1 MNTPI
6 RRLAFVLLVVL
17 GILVLN
23 LTYLQVVAGPRY
35 RDDLRNPRV
44 AAARSATERGPIVTR
59 EGVVAAESMP
69 DPASTQDFIR
79 AYPEGTLF
87 AHAVGYSTLLFGDAA
102 LEKEFGRELSSGSD
116 LTFSGIIDALV
127 GREQGAQGI
136 RLTLSHAVQQE
147 AERALAGQ
155 AGAVVA
161 LEPSTGEVLAFYSS
175 PSFDPNL
182 LVGESAEAGD
192 DLAAD
197 PASPLLNRVV
207 DQILAPGSSF
217 KVITAAAA
225 LESGLANPDTM
236 YPDVTELELPGSTA
250 VIRNAD
256 RGTCGDGTQ
265 VSFSL
270 AFRRSCNTVFGQI
283 GMDVGAGLLGATADD
298 FGYNDPIPF
307 ELPTVPSVFPT
318 SSLEGDPP
326 ATAQSAI
333 GQRDVQASPLQ
344 MAMVAAAVVND
355 GVLMRPY
362 LVSERF
368 DRDLNIL
375 SQTGPVE
382 LRRAVSPGTAAVLT
396 ELMIDA
402 VTSGTGTA
410 AAIPAAQV
418 GGKTGTAEIPGSAP
432 HAWFIGFAQS
442 ETRSIAVAV
451 VVENGGTA
459 GTDATGGRVA
469 APIARTVMAAWLA
482 TAQ

>member
-6 RRLAFVLLVVL
+6 RRLAFVLLVVFGL
-17 GILVLN
+17 LVLN

-59 EGVVAAESMP
+59 EGVVAAESNP
-69 DPASTQDFIR
+69 DPDSTLDFIR
-79 AYPEGTLF
+79 TYPEGTLL
-87 AHAVGYSTLLFGDAA
+87 AHAVGYSTLLFGDAG

-116 LTFSGIIDALV
+116 LTFSGIIDAIV

-136 RLTLSHAVQQE
+136 RLTLSHSVQQ
-147 AERALAGQ
+147 AAANALAGQ
-155 AGAVVA
+155 TGAVVA

-182 LVGESAEAGD
+182 LVGESAAAGD
-192 DLAAD
+192 GLAGD
-197 PASPLLNRVV
+197 PTLPLLNRVV

-236 YPDVTELELPGSTA
+236 YPDPLQLALPGSSA

-256 RGTCGDGTQ
+256 RSTCGDGTT
-265 VSFSL
+265 VSFAQ

-283 GMDVGAGLLGATADD
+283 GMDVGANLLGDTAES
-298 FGYNDPIPF
+298 FGFNDPITF

-318 SSLEGDPP
+318 SSLEGDLP

-333 GQRDVQASPLQ
+333 GQRDVQATPLQ
-344 MAMVAAAVVND
+344 MAMMAAAVAND

-368 DRDLNIL
+368 DRELNIL

-382 LRRAVSPGTAAVLT
+382 LRRAVSPGTAAVLQ
-396 ELMIDA
+396 ELMVDA
-402 VTSGTGTA
+402 VARGTGTA
-410 AAIPAAQV
+410 AAIDGAEV
-418 GGKTGTAEIPGSAP
+418 GGKTGTAEVPGSAP
-432 HAWFIGFAQS
+432 HAWFVGFAQS
-442 ETRSIAVAV
+442 EARSIAIAV
-451 VVENGGTA
+451 VVEDGGSI
-459 GTDATGGRVA
+459 GVDATGGRVA
-469 APIARTVMAAWLA
+469 APIARTVMEAWLA